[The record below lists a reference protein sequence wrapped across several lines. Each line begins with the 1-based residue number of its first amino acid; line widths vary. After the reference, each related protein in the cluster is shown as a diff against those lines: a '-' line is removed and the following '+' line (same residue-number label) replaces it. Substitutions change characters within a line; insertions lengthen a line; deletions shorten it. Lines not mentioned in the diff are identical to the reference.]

1 MGVTAGRAV
10 SGLRFVWSS
19 PAAADHSPG
28 IVVGS
33 STPVRPPLFHPTFS
47 LLRRQGCGTL
57 TGMNEMPPIP
67 HLLPQPA
74 PRRTGWVVYAL
85 IVSFFFALSVVIN
98 LGLLAKLTL
107 LDGFSARDTHR
118 SHLQERFVSGD
129 EDAHDKIVE
138 IDLTGVIGFDGDE
151 SGNGSGMVADLKDQ
165 LDQAVQDKQV
175 KAIVLRINSPG
186 GEVVASD
193 AIYRALAEVRSDTN
207 RAIKI
212 ISCIETVG
220 ASGAFYAAMGTDY
233 IVANEL
239 SITASIGVIME
250 TFNFGPFEDKESLM
264 HKLGVRSYVF
274 KSGKLKDIL
283 NPTRAPTE
291 EETKLV
297 NNLIMEVYDKFVGIV
312 ANERDLDV
320 TELKNGIADGRI
332 VSGKQAL
339 EAKLVDELGY
349 FEDAIDAAKEKAG
362 IDKAKVVQYSQPFS
376 LRHFLQLFGQSHATK
391 LQIQIAPNPLKMQA
405 GQMYFLPAYMFQ

>member
-1 MGVTAGRAV
+1 
-10 SGLRFVWSS
+10 
-19 PAAADHSPG
+19 
-28 IVVGS
+28 
-33 STPVRPPLFHPTFS
+33 
-47 LLRRQGCGTL
+47 
-57 TGMNEMPPIP
+57 MNEMPPIP

-138 IDLTGVIGFDGDE
+138 IDLNGVIGFDGDE

-193 AIYRALAEVRSDTN
+193 AIYRALAEVRNDTN

-312 ANERDLDV
+312 ASERNLDV
-320 TELKNGIADGRI
+320 DELKNGIADGRI

-405 GQMYFLPAYMFQ
+405 GKMYFLPADMFQ

>member
-1 MGVTAGRAV
+1 
-10 SGLRFVWSS
+10 
-19 PAAADHSPG
+19 
-28 IVVGS
+28 
-33 STPVRPPLFHPTFS
+33 
-47 LLRRQGCGTL
+47 
-57 TGMNEMPPIP
+57 MNEMPPIP

-405 GQMYFLPAYMFQ
+405 GKMYFLPAYMFQ